1 MKALFLALLAANLAI
16 GIWLLLAG
24 PTDTVREPGRVDLQI
39 DPDRFHLLSDAD
51 VARLR
56 GQAERKAAA
65 VAPAATPRADA
76 PAANVAATSCV
87 EIGGFPSESAA
98 SKLRGRLADIG
109 LGDRTSSITV
119 DHATRLRISRLDA
132 AAKLQIDKI
141 LKDFPKQQLER
152 CAEAPGA
159 H

>member
-16 GIWLLLAG
+16 GIWLLLGG

-39 DPDRFHLLSDAD
+39 DPDRFHVLTDAD

-56 GQAERKAAA
+56 GQAERKAA
-65 VAPAATPRADA
+65 VAAAAAPRTDA
-76 PAANVAATSCV
+76 PAANVAAASCV
-87 EIGGFPSESAA
+87 EIGDFPSESAA
-98 SKLRGRLADIG
+98 GKVRGRLADIG

-119 DHATRLRISRLDA
+119 EHATRLRISRLDA

-152 CAEAPGA
+152 CTDAPGA

>member
-1 MKALFLALLAANLAI
+1 MKALFLALLAVNLAI

-39 DPDRFHLLSDAD
+39 DPDRFHLLTDAD
-51 VARLR
+51 LARLR
-56 GQAERKAAA
+56 GQAERKAA
-65 VAPAATPRADA
+65 VAPTAAQRTDA
-76 PAANVAATSCV
+76 PGADVAAASCV
-87 EIGGFPSESAA
+87 EIGNFPSDSAA
-98 SKLRGRLADIG
+98 GKVRGRLADIG

-119 DHATRLRISRLDA
+119 EHATRLRISRLDA

-141 LKDFPKQQLER
+141 LKDFPKLQMER
-152 CAEAPGA
+152 CADAPGA